1 MQKSFITKN
10 IIEVQKIH
18 FYKTNLQPYKY
29 GIK

>member
-10 IIEVQKIH
+10 IEVQKIH
-18 FYKTNLQPYKY
+18 FYSTNLQPYKY